1 MTKRELIDQAMGL
14 MREQKCS
21 EESIRCRRAVRRAV
35 LARKTRL
42 ELEFE
47 IEWRQD
53 RLARKTRLERQREAV
68 RHLNRCEDGP
78 GSTITS

>member
-21 EESIRCRRAVRRAV
+21 EESIRCRRAV